1 MKLFILCQCN
11 GIAITQSIDCVRQVP
26 LGSKSVCPDSILIRA
41 PRVTLGTGHRK
52 AWFVITAS
60 IRHYSFKS
68 DSRPHRPSLLVA
80 VDRSFQNTNCSYS
93 VRVRVSSWWWG
104 PQDRRSTTKFHF
116 STGASLS
123 LSLLLFFRPFSAWVW
138 KLCHQAAGGSN
149 WIFALHNGSVGPS
162 VFSLLNLGPGP
173 FCFNRTG

>member
-68 DSRPHRPSLLVA
+68 DSRPHRPSLLVT
-80 VDRSFQNTNCSYS
+80 VDRSFQNPNHSYS
-93 VRVRVSSWWWG
+93 LLGLGFLPDDEDPKIVEAQPSSISLQVRLSRSRFSCSFARLVLGCGSYVTRRPVDRIGYSHCIMDLLV
-104 PQDRRSTTKFHF
+104 PQ
-116 STGASLS
+116 
-123 LSLLLFFRPFSAWVW
+123 FF
-138 KLCHQAAGGSN
+138 LC
-149 WIFALHNGSVGPS
+149 W
-162 VFSLLNLGPGP
+162 
-173 FCFNRTG
+173 T